1 MVFVTIVP
9 EVVQWD
15 SKCLATTQTRGDC
28 MKDFS
33 SGLCEMDKN
42 ELTQMKDL
50 RTLRQHQTYYL

>member
-1 MVFVTIVP
+1 
-9 EVVQWD
+9 
-15 SKCLATTQTRGDC
+15 

-50 RTLRQHQTYYL
+50 RTLRVNE